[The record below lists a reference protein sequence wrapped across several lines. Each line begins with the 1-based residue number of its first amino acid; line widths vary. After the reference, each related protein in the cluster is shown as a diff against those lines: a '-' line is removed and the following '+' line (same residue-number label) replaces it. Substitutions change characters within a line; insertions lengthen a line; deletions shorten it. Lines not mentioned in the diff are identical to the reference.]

1 MNLQLLA
8 AQIAGKVAEA
18 QSILSVDAPS
28 TEDVTRANALLDDAK
43 QLKAQHDAIT
53 GAQKAQSDLSGWL
66 KTPDA
71 PPAPALPDPPA
82 PTASKGLASDLKG
95 VKVPARAMRRAVG
108 NFLDDDAGSA
118 QQKAFAFGHWFA
130 AVHAKGRGKAADW
143 CREHGL
149 AFMEDADAKAM
160 TEGIATAGGY
170 LVPEVFVPDLIRIVE
185 QYGAFR
191 NIARTERMT
200 SDTKTIPR
208 RTSGLTAYFVGE
220 NTAPTASDI
229 AVDVVNL
236 VAKKMATLTYHS
248 SELDEDS
255 AVDIGDILAKEIGQ
269 AFAYKE
275 DICGFNGDGTSD
287 YGGMVGI
294 TRKFRDS
301 VEGAGGTWTTD
312 ADRLYNPTLF
322 NATGNLWSEAAQ
334 ADFFPV
340 LGAIVS
346 SADGP
351 DCVWVCHRV
360 FYYTVMARL
369 ALAAGGTTT
378 TEIVNGVRRPMFLG
392 YPVVISQ
399 VLPAASAASSL
410 CCLFGNF
417 KLATAFGDR
426 RSISIATSDQFL
438 FSTDQIAVRGTE
450 RFDCLCH
457 EVGTAH
463 ATATSQVPGPIGGL
477 CTLNA

>member
-18 QSILSVDAPS
+18 QSILSVENPS
-28 TEDVTRANALLDDAK
+28 TEDVTKANALLDDAK

-53 GAQKAQSDLSGWL
+53 SAQKAQADLSGWL
-66 KTPDA
+66 KTPEP
-71 PPAPALPDPPA
+71 PPAPALPDPPRPNA
-82 PTASKGLASDLKG
+82 LKGMATDLKG
-95 VKVPARAMRRAVG
+95 VKVPARAMRSAVG

-130 AVHAKGRGKAADW
+130 AVHAKGVGRAAEW
-143 CREHGL
+143 CRDHGL
-149 AFMEDADAKAM
+149 AFMEDVDTKAL
-160 TEGIATAGGY
+160 TEGVATAGGY

-191 NIARTERMT
+191 NIARSERMT
-200 SDTKTIPR
+200 SDTKITPR
-208 RTSGLTAYFVGE
+208 STSGLTAYFVGE
-220 NTAPTASDI
+220 GTAPTQSDI
-229 AVDVVNL
+229 AVDVINL
-236 VAKKMATLTYHS
+236 VAKKIATLTYHS

-255 AVDIGDILAKEIGQ
+255 AVDIGNLLAQEIAQ

-275 DICGFNGDGTSD
+275 DICGFNGDGTST

-301 VEGAGGTWTTD
+301 VERAGGTWTTD
-312 ADRLYNPTLF
+312 AHRLYNPTLF
-322 NATGNLWSEAAQ
+322 NATGNLWSEAVVG
-334 ADFFPV
+334 DFYPV
-340 LGAIVS
+340 LGSIVS

-369 ALAAGGTTT
+369 LLAQGGSTT
-378 TEIVNGVRRPMFLG
+378 TELVNGVRRPMFMG
-392 YPVVISQ
+392 YPVVFSQ
-399 VLPAASAASSL
+399 VMPAASAASSL
-410 CCLFGNF
+410 CVLFGNF

-426 RSISIATSDQFL
+426 RAMSIATSDQFL
-438 FSTDQIAVRGTE
+438 FSTDQIVVRGTE
-450 RFDCLCH
+450 RFDCICH
-457 EVGTAH
+457 EVGTAN
-463 ATATSQVPGPIGGL
+463 ATASSQVPGPIGGL